1 MKQILVISGKGGTG
15 KTVVAASLAV
25 LANKSVIA
33 DCDVDAADLH
43 LLLHPEI
50 RQTRIFTGLPK
61 AVIDQEKCTSCGECV
76 KACRY
81 GAVLKVKS
89 EKVEGKSEYKE
100 LKPKKLQSPTSDFPL
115 PTYHFFIDTISC
127 EGCAV
132 CTHVCPVSAIFMT
145 KHEAGQWFISETQFG
160 TMVHAKLGI
169 AEDNSGMLVTTVR
182 KEAQAIAQKNNLE
195 YVIIDGPPGIG
206 CPVIASLTGVDIA
219 LIVTEPTLSGIHDMT
234 RVLKLA
240 NSLGI
245 KAACVI
251 NKYDINMN
259 NTKKISDLC
268 HNTETPIL
276 GQIPYDESVIE
287 SIVAGVPLTMHVDNN
302 TTAVLKQIWQQLKE
316 Y

>member
-15 KTVVAASLAV
+15 KTVVAACLVV

-50 RQTRIFTGLPK
+50 KQTRVFTGLPK
-61 AVIDQEKCTSCGECV
+61 AVIDQDKCTSCGECV
-76 KACRY
+76 EVCKYNAI
-81 GAVLKVKS
+81 LKNDEFQFK
-89 EKVEGKSEYKE
+89 
-100 LKPKKLQSPTSDFPL
+100 
-115 PTYHFFIDTISC
+115 IDTISC

-132 CTHVCPVSAIFMT
+132 CTHVCPASAIFMT
-145 KHEAGQWFISETQFG
+145 KHEAGHWFISETQFG

-169 AEDNSGMLVTTVR
+169 AEENSGMLVTTVR

-251 NKYDINMN
+251 NKYDININ
-259 NTKKISDLC
+259 NTEKISDLC

>member
-1 MKQILVISGKGGTG
+1 VKQILVISGKGGTG
-15 KTVVAASLAV
+15 KTVVAACLAV

-50 RQTRIFTGLPK
+50 KQTRIFTGLPK

-81 GAVLKVKS
+81 GVVLKV
-89 EKVEGKSEYKE
+89 KSEYKE

-115 PTYHFFIDTISC
+115 PTSHFFIDTISC

-145 KHEAGQWFISETQFG
+145 KREAGQWFISETQFG

-169 AEDNSGMLVTTVR
+169 AEENSGMLVTTVR

-251 NKYDINMN
+251 NKYDININ
-259 NTKKISDLC
+259 NTEKISDLC

-276 GQIPYDESVIE
+276 GQIPYDEAVIE

>member
-1 MKQILVISGKGGTG
+1 VKQILVISGKGGTG
-15 KTVVAASLAV
+15 KTVVAACLAV

-50 RQTRIFTGLPK
+50 KQTRIFTGLPK

-76 KACRY
+76 EVCKYNAI
-81 GAVLKVKS
+81 LKNDESQFK
-89 EKVEGKSEYKE
+89 
-100 LKPKKLQSPTSDFPL
+100 
-115 PTYHFFIDTISC
+115 IDTISC

-169 AEDNSGMLVTTVR
+169 AEENSGMLVTTVR

-251 NKYDINMN
+251 NKYDININ
-259 NTKKISDLC
+259 NTEKISDLC

-287 SIVAGVPLTMHVDNN
+287 SIVAGVPLTMHIDNN

>member
-1 MKQILVISGKGGTG
+1 MK
-15 KTVVAASLAV
+15 
-25 LANKSVIA
+25 N
-33 DCDVDAADLH
+33 D
-43 LLLHPEI
+43 
-50 RQTRIFTGLPK
+50 
-61 AVIDQEKCTSCGECV
+61 
-76 KACRY
+76 
-81 GAVLKVKS
+81 
-89 EKVEGKSEYKE
+89 E
-100 LKPKKLQSPTSDFPL
+100 LQFK
-115 PTYHFFIDTISC
+115 IDTISC

-169 AEDNSGMLVTTVR
+169 AEENSGMLVTTVR

-240 NSLGI
+240 NSLGV

-251 NKYDINMN
+251 NKYDININ
-259 NTKKISDLC
+259 NTEKISDLC

-276 GQIPYDESVIE
+276 GRIPYDESVIE
-287 SIVAGVPLTMHVDNN
+287 SIVAGVPLTMHVDND
-302 TTAVLKQIWQQLKE
+302 TTAILEQIWQQLKE

>member
-15 KTVVAASLAV
+15 KTIVAASLVV
-25 LANKSVIA
+25 LAKKSLIA

-50 RQTRIFTGLPK
+50 KQTHDFTGLPK
-61 AVIDQEKCTSCGECV
+61 AIIDQGKCTGCGECV
-76 KACRY
+76 EVCKYNAI
-81 GAVLKVKS
+81 LKNGDS
-89 EKVEGKSEYKE
+89 QYE
-100 LKPKKLQSPTSDFPL
+100 
-115 PTYHFFIDTISC
+115 IDTISC

-132 CTHVCPVSAIFMT
+132 CTHICPAQAISMNEH
-145 KHEAGQWFISETQFG
+145 KAGQWFISETQFG

-169 AEDNSGMLVTTVR
+169 AEENSGMLVTTVR

-234 RVLKLA
+234 RVLKLTD
-240 NSLGI
+240 SLGI

-251 NKYDINMN
+251 NKYDININ
-259 NTKKISDLC
+259 NTEKISDLC

-287 SIVAGVPLTMHVDNN
+287 SIVAGVPLPMHVDNN
-302 TTAVLKQIWQQLKE
+302 TTAILEQIWQQLKE

>member
-15 KTVVAASLAV
+15 KTVVAASLVV
-25 LANKSVIA
+25 LAKKSLIA

-50 RQTRIFTGLPK
+50 KQTRDFTGLPK
-61 AVIDQEKCTSCGECV
+61 AVIDQGKCTGCGECIEV
-76 KACRY
+76 CKYNAI
-81 GAVLKVKS
+81 LKNDDS
-89 EKVEGKSEYKE
+89 QYE
-100 LKPKKLQSPTSDFPL
+100 
-115 PTYHFFIDTISC
+115 IDSISC

-132 CTHVCPVSAIFMT
+132 CTHICPAQAISMEEH
-145 KHEAGQWFISETQFG
+145 KAGQWFISETRFG

-169 AEDNSGMLVTTVR
+169 AEENSGMLVTTVR

-234 RVLKLA
+234 RVLELA
-240 NSLGI
+240 NSLGV

-251 NKYDINMN
+251 NKYDININ
-259 NTKKISDLC
+259 NTEKISDLC
-268 HNTETPIL
+268 HNAGTPIL
-276 GQIPYDESVIE
+276 GRIPYDESVIE
-287 SIVAGVPLTMHVDNN
+287 SIVSGVPLTMYVNNN
-302 TTAVLKQIWQQLKE
+302 TTVILEQIWQQLKE
-316 Y
+316 NLQ

>member
-25 LANKSVIA
+25 LANKSVIV

-50 RQTRIFTGLPK
+50 RQTQIFTGLPK

-76 KACRY
+76 EVCKYNAI
-81 GAVLKVKS
+81 LKND
-89 EKVEGKSEYKE
+89 E
-100 LKPKKLQSPTSDFPL
+100 LQFE
-115 PTYHFFIDTISC
+115 IDTISC

-132 CTHVCPVSAIFMT
+132 CTHVCSVSAIFMT

-160 TMVHAKLGI
+160 PMVHAKLGI
-169 AEDNSGMLVTTVR
+169 AEENSGMLVTTVR

-245 KAACVI
+245 KAVCVI
-251 NKYDINMN
+251 NKYDINTN
-259 NTKKISDLC
+259 NTEKI
-268 HNTETPIL
+268 
-276 GQIPYDESVIE
+276 
-287 SIVAGVPLTMHVDNN
+287 
-302 TTAVLKQIWQQLKE
+302 
-316 Y
+316 